1 MKVRGFA
8 WAGVATDDFEAS
20 LRFFTETLGLPV
32 ETRGEEQ
39 AILAVG
45 PGQQLEIFGGEGP
58 EKRLA
63 ACPVIAFEVD
73 DLDEAR
79 DALRAAG
86 IELIG
91 EVGRWN
97 GYAWQYFRSPD
108 GHVFEI
114 KTVPR
119 PAPEA

>member
-20 LRFFTETLGLPV
+20 LRFFTETLGLKV

-45 PGQQLEIFGGEGP
+45 PGH
-58 EKRLA
+58 
-63 ACPVIAFEVD
+63 
-73 DLDEAR
+73 
-79 DALRAAG
+79 
-86 IELIG
+86 
-91 EVGRWN
+91 GR
-97 GYAWQYFRSPD
+97 AWQYFRSPD

-119 PAPEA
+119 AALETPGGEAHSPPR